1 MDVNEKMKKLLKAL
15 ANDESLLDKFLDE
28 NDKSPS
34 YTEKRKNENMSPL
47 RLKKVKFSTSSKP
60 GSSQKIITV
69 DKIPT
74 PSTSSSSSHQA
85 ISQDVDTSCDSQ
97 DREGLSDEDEQSN
110 ESNLLDEVLANAYDD
125 DDFEEE
131 NDEEDIDSDEFPED
145 EFEIFSGPKTE
156 NWVPSDKVTAFFNKV
171 ADIKLEKVDYDKLK
185 TEFSHSEDVAH
196 HFTVPKL
203 PTALWNTVK
212 SSSVTDPIR
221 LKSIGQAQDYLY
233 TALKPLLSCLEES
246 DKGSS
251 MRNNLTKSI
260 QMICSSNLVLNK
272 YRRAVV
278 APFLKKDIKKQLMDL
293 PVKHDSIFGSDF
305 DKTTESI
312 VKEQAALNKVIA
324 NKSAFERINYRR
336 GTTRGFNYAKPKVQ
350 QAPKTFSNSSF
361 RGRRGQNR
369 GSFNRGRGRGN
380 KSRTASTQPNS
391 STD

>member
-1 MDVNEKMKKLLKAL
+1 M
-15 ANDESLLDKFLDE
+15 
-28 NDKSPS
+28 
-34 YTEKRKNENMSPL
+34 
-47 RLKKVKFSTSSKP
+47 
-60 GSSQKIITV
+60 
-69 DKIPT
+69 
-74 PSTSSSSSHQA
+74 
-85 ISQDVDTSCDSQ
+85 DTSCDSQ
-97 DREGLSDEDEQSN
+97 DREGLSDDDEQSI

-125 DDFEEE
+125 DLEE
-131 NDEEDIDSDEFPED
+131 NNEEEDIVPDESPED

-156 NWVPSDKVTAFFNKV
+156 NWALSEKVTAFFNKV

-185 TEFSHSEDVAH
+185 SEFSHSEDVDH
-196 HFTVPKL
+196 HFSVPKL
-203 PTALWNTVK
+203 PSTLWNTVK

-246 DKGSS
+246 DKGSA
-251 MRNNLTKSI
+251 MRNNLTKAI

-293 PVKHDSIFGSDF
+293 PVKHDSIFGTDF

-324 NKSAFERINYRR
+324 NKSAFDRISYRR
-336 GTTRGFNYAKPKVQ
+336 GTSRGFSYSKLKAQ

-361 RGRRGQNR
+361 RGRRGQSR

-380 KSRTASTQPNS
+380 KPRATSTQPIS